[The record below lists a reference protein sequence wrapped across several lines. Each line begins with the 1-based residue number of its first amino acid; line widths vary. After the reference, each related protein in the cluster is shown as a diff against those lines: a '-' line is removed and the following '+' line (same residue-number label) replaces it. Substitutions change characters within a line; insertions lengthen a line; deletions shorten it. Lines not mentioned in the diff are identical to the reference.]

1 MTTRRIENK
10 VKKVVESI
18 QQEGEVCFKLAIIN
32 IDPVEKKE
40 YQGEAMVQV
49 VLNDRG
55 NSKVAVPTFLY
66 FKKTGKK
73 EEVENRDVLYSDKTV
88 RKLVYTFKKEVPEDI
103 KDEAGCDIVDTA
115 IINLIIKLYKE
126 KKREYKGEGI

>member
-10 VKKVVESI
+10 VKKAVESI
-18 QQEGEVCFKLAIIN
+18 QQEGEVCFKLSIIN

-40 YQGEAMVQV
+40 YQGEALVQI

-55 NSKVAVPTFLY
+55 NSRVAVPTFLY

-73 EEVENRDVLYSDKTV
+73 EEVDNREFLYSNKDV
-88 RKLVYTFKKEVPEDI
+88 RKVVYNFKKEVPDEI
-103 KDEAGCDIVDTA
+103 KEEAGCEVVDTA

-126 KKREYKGEGI
+126 QKREYKGELV